1 MNIGYAIK
9 LCRQQR
15 KLTQGELA
23 KRAGVSVS
31 YLSLL
36 ERGERSDPG
45 LSSLESIAKGL
56 DVPMTL
62 LLFLAAEEDDLKG
75 FTPEL
80 KEKLSAAALNL
91 MRESSP

>member
-1 MNIGYAIK
+1 MNVGYAIK

-23 KRAGVSVS
+23 KRAGVSIS

-45 LSSLESIAKGL
+45 LSALEKIAKGL
-56 DVPMTL
+56 NVPMTL
-62 LLFLAAEEDDLKG
+62 LLFLAADEDELSG
-75 FTPEL
+75 FAPDL

-91 MRESSP
+91 MRESA

>member
-23 KRAGVSVS
+23 RRAGVSVS

-56 DVPMTL
+56 ETPMTL
-62 LLFLAAEEDDLKG
+62 LLFLAAEDEELKE
-75 FTPEL
+75 FSPEL
-80 KEKLSAAALNL
+80 KEKLSAAALSL
-91 MRESSP
+91 MRESA

>member
-23 KRAGVSVS
+23 TSAGVSVS

-36 ERGERSDPG
+36 ERGGRSDPG
-45 LSSLESIAKGL
+45 LTSLESIARGL

-62 LLFLAAEEDDLKG
+62 LLFLAAGDEDLKG

-80 KEKLSAAALNL
+80 KEKLSAAALSL
-91 MRESSP
+91 MRESA

>member
-23 KRAGVSVS
+23 KDAGVSIS

-45 LSSLESIAKGL
+45 LLSLENIAKGL
-56 DVPMTL
+56 GVPMTL
-62 LLFLAAEEDDLKG
+62 LLFLAAGESELRG

-80 KEKLSAAALNL
+80 KEKLSAVALNL
-91 MRESSP
+91 MRESA

>member
-1 MNIGYAIK
+1 MA
-9 LCRQQR
+9 
-15 KLTQGELA
+15 
-23 KRAGVSVS
+23 VP

-36 ERGERSDPG
+36 ARGEASDPG

-56 DVPMTL
+56 EVPMTL

-91 MRESSP
+91 MRESA

>member
-1 MNIGYAIK
+1 MNVGYAIK

-23 KRAGVSVS
+23 KRAGVSIS

-45 LSSLESIAKGL
+45 LSALEKIAKGL
-56 DVPMTL
+56 NVPMTL
-62 LLFLAAEEDDLKG
+62 LLFLAADEDELSG
-75 FTPEL
+75 FTPDL

-91 MRESSP
+91 MRESA

>member
-23 KRAGVSVS
+23 ERAGVSVS

-36 ERGERSDPG
+36 ERGKRSDPG
-45 LSSLESIAKGL
+45 LASLESIAIGL
-56 DVPMTL
+56 DTPMTL
-62 LLFLAAEEDDLKG
+62 LLFLAAEGEELHG
-75 FTPEL
+75 FSHEL
-80 KEKLSAAALNL
+80 KEKLSAAALSL
-91 MRESSP
+91 MRESA

>member
-15 KLTQGELA
+15 KLTQSELA
-23 KRAGVSVS
+23 DRAGVSIS

-45 LSSLESIAKGL
+45 LSSLKKIAKGL
-56 DVPMTL
+56 DIPMTL
-62 LLFLAAEEDDLKG
+62 LLFLAADDTELAD
-75 FTPEL
+75 FSPDL
-80 KEKLSAAALNL
+80 KEKLSAAALDL
-91 MRESSP
+91 MRISR